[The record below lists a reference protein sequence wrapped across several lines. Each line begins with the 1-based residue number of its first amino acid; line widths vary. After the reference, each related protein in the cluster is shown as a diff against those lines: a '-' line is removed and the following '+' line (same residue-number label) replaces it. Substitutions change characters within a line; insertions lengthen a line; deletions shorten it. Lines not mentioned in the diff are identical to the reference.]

1 MLLIIWKEF
10 FLWKYETKD
19 VGKINKIIASYK
31 LIWIIS
37 TIDMTI
43 S

>member
-19 VGKINKIIASYK
+19 VWKIIIIIASYK